1 MDAAARAKRA
11 VWNKLMS
18 EQCGQMD
25 ERMAQHSTHQFHD
38 ISTQSAACS
47 GGGLCVETAR
57 NRRIQFIDKNLFPMS
72 SGASE

>member
-25 ERMAQHSTHQFHD
+25 ERMAQHSTHQFHA
-38 ISTQSAACS
+38 ICTQSAACS
-47 GGGLCVETAR
+47 GGGLAMAMAAH
-57 NRRIQFIDKNLFPMS
+57 F
-72 SGASE
+72 G